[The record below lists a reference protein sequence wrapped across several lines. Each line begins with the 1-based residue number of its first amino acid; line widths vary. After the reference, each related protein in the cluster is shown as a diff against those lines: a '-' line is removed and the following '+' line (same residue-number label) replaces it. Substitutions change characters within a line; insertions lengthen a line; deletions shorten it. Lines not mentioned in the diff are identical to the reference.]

1 MSPSAI
7 LWGVLHFILMILSEA
22 QDAAD
27 KGGRAL
33 KRLKAL
39 MPAYDV
45 ETLICEGGETWY
57 SWVAM
62 L

>member
-1 MSPSAI
+1 MNC
-7 LWGVLHFILMILSEA
+7 VRYEA
-22 QDAAD
+22 EIAQGAAD
-27 KGGRAL
+27 KAGRAL

-45 ETLICEGGETWY
+45 EMLICEGGETWY
-57 SWVAM
+57 SFVSM